1 MSKHVDLGQF
11 TTRNSTSIVFICAAL
26 CLAGAFS
33 ALTISSSVF
42 PQTNFPRVVVLVDNG
57 VMPADEMMAT
67 ITRPIEEAMKDIR
80 GVATIRSTTGR
91 GAAEISVFFSW
102 NVDMV
107 QSELYV
113 LSRLSQIR
121 ASLPSTV
128 ETSVF
133 RLTFSAFPILGV
145 SLTSSARGITELW
158 ETARYNLKLR
168 FLRIPGVARVDLVG
182 GRTPEYHVVVD
193 PVRLGAAGLT
203 LTQVT
208 EALTNNNFVAS
219 AGMHEENHTLYL
231 TVVDGRLRSI
241 RDIENF
247 PVTVAGGHPVRV
259 SDFARVERGP
269 EPVFNI
275 VTADGENA
283 VLLNVRS
290 QPDGSTLDIAKA
302 LKIQLAELKRELAP
316 DMKLA
321 FFYDQSEIVRSS
333 VESVWE
339 AILFGLILSV
349 VILYFFLKN
358 WGTTLVATLV
368 IPVTVLVTLL
378 AMKTAGLTF
387 NLMTLGGIAAAI
399 GLVIDDAIVVV
410 EAIHTKRTAGKPRL
424 EAIRDGIGE
433 ILRPLVGSTLTPV
446 VVFIPL
452 AFLEGITGVFFR
464 ALALTMVVALL
475 TSLVLAVSLTPSL
488 AAWLLRSRTGEPVGP
503 HGEHGGPLLLRVIG
517 IYEKGV
523 RFALRRP

>member
-1 MSKHVDLGQF
+1 MSKHSGLGQF
-11 TTRNSTSIVFICAAL
+11 TTRNSTSIVFIGAAL

-42 PQTNFPRVVVLVDNG
+42 PQTDFPRVVVLVDNG

-91 GAAEISVFFSW
+91 GAAEISVFFAW
-102 NVDMV
+102 NVDMI

-121 ASLPSTV
+121 ASLPATV

-182 GRTPEYHVVVD
+182 GRTPEYHIVVD
-193 PVRLGAAGLT
+193 PLRLSAVGLT
-203 LTQVT
+203 LAQVT

-231 TVVDGRLRSI
+231 TVVDGRLRSV
-241 RDIENF
+241 RDIEDF
-247 PVTVAGGHPVRV
+247 PVAVAGAHPVRV

-290 QPDGSTLDIAKA
+290 QPNGSTLDIAKA
-302 LKIQLAELKRELAP
+302 PCLYAHAGRTRLLGGHEPEKQIDQRPDAAEEQRHEEEQAEEQRVQFEILAEPGADTGELLLSGQS
-316 DMKLA
+316 ME
-321 FFYDQSEIVRSS
+321 FFHVR
-333 VESVWE
+333 
-339 AILFGLILSV
+339 
-349 VILYFFLKN
+349 LY
-358 WGTTLVATLV
+358 ACACD
-368 IPVTVLVTLL
+368 P
-378 AMKTAGLTF
+378 AG
-387 NLMTLGGIAAAI
+387 ASRA
-399 GLVIDDAIVVV
+399 V
-410 EAIHTKRTAGKPRL
+410 R
-424 EAIRDGIGE
+424 
-433 ILRPLVGSTLTPV
+433 LRPDP
-446 VVFIPL
+446 
-452 AFLEGITGVFFR
+452 
-464 ALALTMVVALL
+464 
-475 TSLVLAVSLTPSL
+475 
-488 AAWLLRSRTGEPVGP
+488 
-503 HGEHGGPLLLRVIG
+503 
-517 IYEKGV
+517 
-523 RFALRRP
+523 FAM